1 MTTTAVASRCAAS
14 SLGCRAVTAAS
25 TCPLSSAIIALAPRC
40 PKRACSQCAS
50 VRITHSVNRIDKGP
64 AQQRAHRAEGS
75 LTTRTTMPARTIA
88 EQIAQPEI
96 TTPQA
101 TAATR

>member
-1 MTTTAVASRCAAS
+1 M
-14 SLGCRAVTAAS
+14 
-25 TCPLSSAIIALAPRC
+25 
-40 PKRACSQCAS
+40 
-50 VRITHSVNRIDKGP
+50 RITHSVNRIDKGP